1 MTRQEEEEFLRLIDG
16 KDISEIMAL
25 VAKGGNRYS
34 RRILKF
40 FRWFCRYAPLVI
52 MSFHAYAIWDFGQ
65 QSREMFIAYEENTP
79 AYLFIYFMLYLF
91 PMVLILASRFFYLC
105 WRYRIPFF
113 YFFGVNSIHIA
124 YWSWYTTKE
133 MVMEHRRLAIMTL
146 AFYLYGFADMFCTRT
161 SMGRKICS

>member
-40 FRWFCRYAPLVI
+40 FRWFCRYAPLGI
-52 MSFHAYAIWDFGQ
+52 MLFHAYAIWDFGQ
-65 QSREMFIAYEENTP
+65 HPREMFIAYEENTP
-79 AYLFIYFMLYLF
+79 SYLFIYFMLYLL

-124 YWSWYTTKE
+124 YWSWYTTNE
-133 MVMEHRRLAIMTL
+133 MVMEHRCLAIMTL
-146 AFYLYGFADMFCTRT
+146 AFYLYGFADMFCTKTR
-161 SMGRKICS
+161 MGRKICS